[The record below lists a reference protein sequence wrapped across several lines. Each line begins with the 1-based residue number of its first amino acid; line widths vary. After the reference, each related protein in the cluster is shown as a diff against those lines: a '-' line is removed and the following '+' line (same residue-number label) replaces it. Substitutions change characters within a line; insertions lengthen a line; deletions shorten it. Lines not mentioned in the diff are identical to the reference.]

1 MARYYEL
8 STDEQIWVMIRV
20 KQGLMT
26 MEDALEYVRSQH
38 EQDGKASADP
48 RCPTG
53 PGPGGGSTAPKK
65 TRLNPHSPDQRDRM
79 SSRSRGRSL
88 LKHFARQRS
97 PPGEEDGCGGGG
109 SRISLIRP
117 KSVCSS
123 ILVDK
128 EWQRSDELLD
138 LMVAQGKISR
148 DDRDDLLKKFAT
160 DRNFKSGD
168 AQRMILAN
176 LVKTGRISIDDAV
189 HYSRLLGIVASA
201 ETEARTIAEV
211 SNAFQEKR
219 VYNFGVYKYYK
230 HRTCQRR
237 ILQIDFQACQ
247 LCNIQKGNLNRKFSF
262 ATVTDY
268 ESEEGLRFFIYFK
281 DHHEYEL
288 EADTLEEKEKIC
300 RLLHLIVEQNKSAA
314 TGRVLTQADFRGTL
328 SQCQAVIR
336 EGFLEKKNHNL
347 YTTWTRRWVR
357 IRQGELSYYKPDDDN
372 QQALNILQLSRE
384 VNLVK
389 KVNNNGFSIS
399 TRKKVYFFRVI
410 VSGTTSAAELERH
423 RDEWFKAIRYAC
435 GDRRD
440 SVANVGEDVFN
451 ASVVT
456 TTGSVKSQQEN
467 INTMLKGYY
476 EELEALNSVVGVMD
490 MKGEAKKTAMRL
502 QQIIKHLESFITDY
516 KPPPEDSR
524 PESSSGNSGSLDTD
538 GSLTGER
545 PLNSMIENGI
555 SDQSSMDESAS
566 TKNTTSDSVR
576 LSLIYRNSWAQFE
589 GNGPRTSSVVSCKD
603 GETTKHNSK
612 LSNGPEKI
620 TLSPIKNGLTDIFPR
635 NSILMN
641 GDVTGGLETVPE
653 SKLENG
659 VEPTV
664 ANSNAA
670 FLEQLDADANGNKPS
685 NTPTPNQN
693 APNNGHTPLILEDSL
708 PPLPPPP
715 PPQLERSFAIREK
728 MPARAPPPPPPNN
741 STPTTTT
748 TTTNNNTTNN
758 TTTNNT
764 SPTLSPVLP
773 PTHFIPTG
781 NASERLEFEKLF
793 SSASVSPVLRRRM
806 WQAAATTGNFTFK
819 SPPPLPVRGSSENKV
834 KDTLP
839 KQDLSKAPPAPS
851 EENQVPP
858 PLPPRQS
865 VFDPA
870 EVELRNK
877 FNAAKSSST
886 AKKYAAS
893 TNSQLPKKTKSPS
906 QSFWRTF
913 KSSKS
918 SAAISKVF
926 PSSASS
932 SKTKDPP
939 PLPPRQASVSPSPR
953 VPLADSELKEEEEE
967 EAVENKDAEGEETP
981 VKNRIPAVPPCIPA
995 PPAPP
1000 PPPVAAVPISRTFK
1014 VKSKVKMRPFH
1025 WNKISNLMVGN
1036 SIWKDARDLTET
1048 IDTDLLEHMYS
1059 EEARKQE
1066 EPTETSK
1073 KKLKSFLDPKVAQN
1087 LGIFLAGFKMDAE
1100 ELKYRLTILS
1110 EQDGGLDPEHIN
1122 VLRRYHPT
1130 AEDIETYRQFRE
1142 TPHELEPTDQ
1152 FMLQLCEIPHLKT
1165 RLDLLLIINEF
1176 PVQYEHLA
1184 PTIDNVLE
1192 SLDVLCNSPKFV
1204 AVLEFVLAVGNFIN
1218 SGCSKGIAMGFRL
1231 QTLTKLAECRAK
1243 DKNFTLLK
1251 FLVQQIHKHEPDL
1264 LTFTEELHPLMLSSD
1279 ASIKALQAE
1288 VEVMKK
1294 DLSKVKKNASVLL
1307 KAENPPERDIAFCD
1321 EVEMFVES
1329 YEGKLADL
1337 QEKSDDMKNLFDQ
1350 MLMRF
1355 GEPFNL
1361 ESQEVF
1367 SSIAEF
1373 VKTFKREADLILV
1386 TNGKLNRRKSKKYA
1400 SNPRKSMPRD
1410 SAIDSVT
1417 SLERSDSAE
1426 SCPDQY
1432 DMGSSSNDTHNSVA
1446 NLRKAF
1452 SADTRSAAGNAKRQG
1467 FIQDKSKGVST
1478 PRTRKPLPKNP
1489 TKEGYM
1495 EKLSNAKS
1503 PLSSQWNRRYF
1514 ELTTQGHLYY
1524 SKRKNEK
1531 NVESIYLRGCPVALE
1546 DDRTIVIQTEE
1557 RNYKLKASSHEEAQ
1571 EWLECLLVYT
1581 LKQANIPRRAHSQF
1595 PAPDFGM

>member
-1 MARYYEL
+1 
-8 STDEQIWVMIRV
+8 
-20 KQGLMT
+20 
-26 MEDALEYVRSQH
+26 
-38 EQDGKASADP
+38 
-48 RCPTG
+48 
-53 PGPGGGSTAPKK
+53 
-65 TRLNPHSPDQRDRM
+65 M

-88 LKHFARQRS
+88 LKHFSRQRS
-97 PPGEEDGCGGGG
+97 PPGDEDGTTGGGGGGSGG
-109 SRISLIRP
+109 SRISSLRP

-247 LCNIQKGNLNRKFSF
+247 LCNIQKGNLNRKFTF

-300 RLLHLIVEQNKSAA
+300 RLLHLIVEQNKSTA

-328 SQCQAVIR
+328 TQCQTVIK

-410 VSGTTSAAELERH
+410 LSGNATATEVERL

-435 GDRRD
+435 GDRRE
-440 SVANVGEDVFN
+440 SVANLGDDSFN
-451 ASVVT
+451 TSAVT
-456 TTGSVKSQQEN
+456 TNGSIKSQRES

-476 EELEALNSVVGVMD
+476 EELEALNSVMGGMD
-490 MKGEAKKTAMRL
+490 GKGSEAKKTATRL

-516 KPPPEDSR
+516 RPSNDDSR
-524 PESSSGNSGSLDTD
+524 PDSSSGNSATLETDTSSSGDRPVNSL
-538 GSLTGER
+538 
-545 PLNSMIENGI
+545 IENGI

-566 TKNTTSDSVR
+566 TKNTTTDSVR
-576 LSLIYRNSWAQFE
+576 LSIIYRNSWAQFE
-589 GNGPRTSSVVSCKD
+589 NNGLRTSSIVSCKD
-603 GETTKHNSK
+603 GDPSADDTKQ
-612 LSNGPEKI
+612 SNGPEKI
-620 TLSPIKNGLTDIFPR
+620 TLSSIKNGLSDIFPR
-635 NSILMN
+635 SSVMLN
-641 GDVTGGLETVPE
+641 GGDINGGLETVPE

-659 VEPTV
+659 VEATV

-670 FLEQLDADANGNKPS
+670 FLEQLDADANGNKP
-685 NTPTPNQN
+685 TAPTPNQN
-693 APNNGHTPLILEDSL
+693 APNNGHIPLILEDSL

-715 PPQLERSFAIREK
+715 PPQLGSC
-728 MPARAPPPPPPNN
+728 ND
-741 STPTTTT
+741 
-748 TTTNNNTTNN
+748 
-758 TTTNNT
+758 
-764 SPTLSPVLP
+764 
-773 PTHFIPTG
+773 
-781 NASERLEFEKLF
+781 RLEFEKLF

-819 SPPPLPVRGSSENKV
+819 SPPPLPVRGSSENKP
-834 KDTLP
+834 KDMVP
-839 KQDLSKAPPAPS
+839 NQDIAKGHLSTT
-851 EENQVPP
+851 EDNQVPP

-906 QSFWRTF
+906 QSFWRNF

-918 SAAISKVF
+918 TAAISKVF

-932 SKTKDPP
+932 SSKCKDPP
-939 PLPPRQASVSPSPR
+939 PLPPRQASVTPCPR
-953 VPLADSELKEEEEE
+953 APHSEGDLIEENEDKEEEVSVTSRTI
-967 EAVENKDAEGEETP
+967 AA
-981 VKNRIPAVPPCIPA
+981 PPFIPA

-1000 PPPVAAVPISRTFK
+1000 PPPVAMALPSRTFK

-1025 WNKISNLMVGN
+1025 WNKISNLMVSS
-1036 SIWKDARDLTET
+1036 SIWKTARDLTDL
-1048 IDTDLLEHMYS
+1048 IDTDVLEAMYS
-1059 EEARKQE
+1059 DKKKETT
-1066 EPTETSK
+1066 EPAETSK
-1073 KKLKSFLDPKVAQN
+1073 RKLKSFLDPKVAQN

-1122 VLRRYHPT
+1122 VIRRYHPT
-1130 AEDIETYRQFRE
+1130 TEDVEAYGQYRDKPQ
-1142 TPHELEPTDQ
+1142 ELEQTDQ

-1165 RLDLLLIINEF
+1165 RLDILLIVNEF
-1176 PVQYEHLA
+1176 PLQYEHLA
-1184 PTIDNVLE
+1184 PTIEHVLD
-1192 SLDVLCNSPKFV
+1192 SLDVLCNSVRFV
-1204 AVLEFVLAVGNFIN
+1204 SVLEYVLAVGNFIN
-1218 SGCSKGIAMGFRL
+1218 SGCSKGIAMGFKL
-1231 QTLTKLAECRAK
+1231 GTLPKLAECRAR

-1251 FLVQQIHKHEPDL
+1251 YLVQQIHKHEPDL
-1264 LTFTEELHPLMLSSD
+1264 LGFIEELQPIMHAND

-1294 DLSKVKKNASVLL
+1294 DLSKVKKNASVLM
-1307 KAENPPERDIAFCD
+1307 KVENPPERDIAFVD
-1321 EVEMFVES
+1321 DIEMFVES
-1329 YEGKLADL
+1329 YEGKLSDL
-1337 QEKSDDMKNLFDQ
+1337 QDKSDDMKNLFEQ
-1350 MLMRF
+1350 MLLRF
-1355 GEPFNL
+1355 GENVNV
-1361 ESQEVF
+1361 ESQEIF

-1373 VKTFKREADLILV
+1373 VKAFKREVDLIMV
-1386 TNGKLNRRKSKKYA
+1386 TAGKLNRRKSKKY
-1400 SNPRKSMPRD
+1400 SGNPRKSMPRD
-1410 SAIDSVT
+1410 SAIDSLM
-1417 SLERSDSAE
+1417 SLERSNSAE
-1426 SCPDQY
+1426 SCPDQC
-1432 DMGSSSNDTHNSVA
+1432 DDGLASVA

-1452 SADTRSAAGNAKRQG
+1452 SADARSAGGQNKRQG
-1467 FIQDKSKGVST
+1467 FIQEKTKAVSS

-1495 EKLSNAKS
+1495 EKLSTAKS

-1557 RNYKLKASSHEEAQ
+1557 RCYKLKAASHEEAQ

-1581 LKQANIPRRAHSQF
+1581 LKQANVPRRAHSQF
-1595 PAPDFGM
+1595 PTGEFGL